1 MLISLNDGT
10 FESSIGALPFLQT
23 SQLLNGFFS
32 LTMVFRLASSGSIF
46 IFGVLVTTNLTR
58 ALLVT
63 PSSIKCLNVFVL
75 SISELISLFS
85 IRRTL
90 AKLSLCE
97 WTLSTTGD
105 LHRMSIE

>member
-1 MLISLNDGT
+1 
-10 FESSIGALPFLQT
+10 
-23 SQLLNGFFS
+23 
-32 LTMVFRLASSGSIF
+32 MVFRLASSGSIF

-90 AKLSLCE
+90 AKLISLCE
-97 WTLSTTGD
+97 WALSTTGD